1 MQAVFFCFLLSIA
14 IATTVVVHGQQP
26 IASPQE
32 IGPRFDVASVK
43 PNVGSDLS
51 IPFRAPPAD
60 GIVLTNNP
68 LESII
73 RYAFEV
79 QPFRL
84 VGAPDWTRRERFD
97 IAAKAASAISD
108 QQRRQ
113 MMRALLIDRFQLK
126 AHVEPRDRTIF
137 LLTTARPDKRLGK
150 GLTPR
155 PECETTQCESGGGG
169 QQGAIKQRAVTLTQ
183 FAQGML
189 SAVRGELI
197 LDETGVPGK
206 FDVELSWRPEG
217 STDPEDTRPALVTAI
232 EEQLGLKLQPQRR
245 PIEML
250 IIDSIDRPT
259 PD

>member
-1 MQAVFFCFLLSIA
+1 MQAVVFCFLLSIA

-97 IAAKAASAISD
+97 IAGKAASAISD

-126 AHVEPRDRTIF
+126 AHVELRDRTIGIIGF
-137 LLTTARPDKRLGK
+137 GGIGRELARLLAPFGVARVL
-150 GLTPR
+150 
-155 PECETTQCESGGGG
+155 
-169 QQGAIKQRAVTLTQ
+169 V
-183 FAQGML
+183 
-189 SAVRGELI
+189 
-197 LDETGVPGK
+197 
-206 FDVELSWRPEG
+206 FDPY
-217 STDPEDTRPALVTAI
+217 TDPAALRERGVQI
-232 EEQLGLKLQPQRR
+232 
-245 PIEML
+245 
-250 IIDSIDRPT
+250 
-259 PD
+259 